1 MTVRTVERPLAVEQ
15 RPRTGRRRQRPLA
28 GLFQAA
34 VTPRVILIGMCVL
47 YVVPFYWMATTALKD
62 NPELNIYPPTLWPQ
76 APNPGNFVSAVRYI
90 PFPQFFLNSVILTAG
105 TAIGAGISNPLIAY
119 GFARIKWPGRDVMFA
134 IVMATIFVPF
144 PVLILGLFDVFT
156 KLGWIDTFLPL
167 IVPAFFGNPFYIFLM
182 RQFLLQLPIEISDSA
197 RIDGARE
204 LQIFWHIILPLAKPA
219 VAVVIIFAAVA
230 AWNEF
235 LLPLIYLQD
244 ESRYPLAIGL
254 QFFRS
259 QHNVQ
264 YNLLMAASTLV
275 VLPVLGLFLAFQKF
289 FIEGVSVG
297 AVKG

>member
-1 MTVRTVERPLAVEQ
+1 MTVRSVDRPLVEQLPQAGRRNRRPLAVLLQ
-15 RPRTGRRRQRPLA
+15 S
-28 GLFQAA
+28 A
-34 VTPRVILIGMCVL
+34 VTPRVILIGMCFL
-47 YVVPFYWMATTALKD
+47 YLVPFYWMATTALKD
-62 NPELNIYPPTLWPQ
+62 NPELNIYPPNLWPL
-76 APNPGNFVSAVRYI
+76 APNPGNFISAIRYI
-90 PFPQFFLNSVILTAG
+90 PFPQFFINSVILTAG

-119 GFARIKWPGRDVMFA
+119 GFARIKWPGRDFVFA
-134 IVMATIFVPF
+134 I
-144 PVLILGLFDVFT
+144 
-156 KLGWIDTFLPL
+156 
-167 IVPAFFGNPFYIFLM
+167 
-182 RQFLLQLPIEISDSA
+182 
-197 RIDGARE
+197 
-204 LQIFWHIILPLAKPA
+204 
-219 VAVVIIFAAVA
+219 VIIFAAVA

-275 VLPVLGLFLAFQKF
+275 VLPVLALFLGFQKF